1 MGPIQRITKKNRLRR
16 LAWVGLVGWAA
27 TAMAAPPAEPLG
39 DSSKRQ
45 SVLQQLQAQMDGAQ
59 QAWAHVLADAG
70 MVYQPVRLGWRPASA
85 EPASSPKPGSAPT
98 RKTAASGGDGAGAEA
113 PRPCADGN
121 DWGGMRYCAEQHQV
135 LMDMRYLDHWAQQA
149 SDDGD
154 DARAYVLAHVL
165 AHHVQN
171 LLGVTDKL
179 TQWQHGH
186 SRRWRKDLH
195 LRVELQADCLAGI
208 WFQRAA
214 PEADWSAPKQLEATM
229 RRVANWH
236 QDDVQGGGA
245 HVGNMLLLGGA
256 PLHVKWFQRGLRA
269 TGVEDC
275 DTFID
280 EQL

>member
-1 MGPIQRITKKNRLRR
+1 MGPVQRITTKQRLRG
-16 LAWVGLVGWAA
+16 LIGLGAMAWA
-27 TAMAAPPAEPLG
+27 TASMAAPSVA
-39 DSSKRQ
+39 SSLDRGQ
-45 SVLQQLQAQMDGAQ
+45 HESVLQQLQAQIDGAQ

-70 MVYQPVRLGWRPASA
+70 MVYQPLRLGWQLVHADVASA
-85 EPASSPKPGSAPT
+85 GQSGGAST
-98 RKTAASGGDGAGAEA
+98 HKTASAA
-113 PRPCADGN
+113 PAKPAPERPCAGGN
-121 DWGGMRYCAEQHQV
+121 DWGGMRYCAEQHRV

-171 LLGVTDKL
+171 LLGVTEKL
-179 TQWQHGH
+179 TQWQLGH

-195 LRVELQADCLAGI
+195 LRVELQADCLAGM

-214 PEADWSAPKQLEATM
+214 PEADWSAPHELEATM
-229 RRVANWH
+229 RRVADWH
-236 QDDVQGGGA
+236 HDDVKGGGA
-245 HVGNMLLLGGA
+245 HVGNMLLFGGA

-269 TGVEDC
+269 VGVEDC